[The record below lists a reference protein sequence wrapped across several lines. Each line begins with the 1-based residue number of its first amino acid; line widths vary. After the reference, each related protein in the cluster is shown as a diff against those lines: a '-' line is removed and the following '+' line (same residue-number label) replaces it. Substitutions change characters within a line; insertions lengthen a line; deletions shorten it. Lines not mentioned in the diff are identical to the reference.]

1 METFLFRRIRQ
12 LAKLFAW
19 FACFVLVAILA
30 VTFFDVVG
38 RTLFGRALVGAV
50 EAIELM
56 MGILVFSGLA
66 LTELKRRHVN
76 VETFQALFPAPAFR
90 LSVILNCLIAVL
102 VVGLMTWRMVVKSM
116 DTWEEQEFT
125 QIWELP
131 FWPTAFIMTVG
142 LGLFLLVLL
151 IHLYEAIAGREV
163 KEE

>member
-30 VTFFDVVG
+30 ITFVVVIG

-56 MGILVFSGLA
+56 MGVLVFSGLA
-66 LTELKRRHVN
+66 LTELRRRHVN
-76 VETFQALFPAPAFR
+76 VETFQNLFPKPIFR
-90 LSVILNCLIAVL
+90 LSTILNCLIAVF
-102 VVGLMTWRMVVKSM
+102 VVGLMTWRMVIKSM

-131 FWPTAFIMTVG
+131 FWPSAFLMTLG
-142 LGLFLLVLL
+142 LVLFLLVLL
-151 IHLYEAIAGREV
+151 IHLYEAIVGRNGE
-163 KEE
+163 KE